1 MDYLPLFVQTLYEE
15 MEDIFEAHGIDSLHE
30 EQMEDIVRQCKR
42 DLYIPTIR
50 EFRRLYVKDSLV
62 PKSRDW

>member
-1 MDYLPLFVQTLYEE
+1 MDYMALFVQTLYEE
-15 MEDIFEAHGIDSLHE
+15 MEETFEAHGIDYLRE
-30 EQMEDIVRQCKR
+30 EEMEDIVRQCKR

-50 EFRRLYVKDSLV
+50 EFRRQHIGERLV